1 MSLGMES
8 GRVAPSDPIRTVL
21 NGPVRCRTGSPGQ
34 LVPVGD
40 IGGQP
45 VAGQCPSAEK
55 NFKKA
60 LVFFL
65 SKFVDKHENVCYSQY
80 IPNEED
86 NKNE

>member
-1 MSLGMES
+1 MGVPPVV
-8 GRVAPSDPIRTVL
+8 RVDGSKPFPLRCFGWS
-21 NGPVRCRTGSPGQ
+21 PVWACPE
-34 LVPVGD
+34 GD
-40 IGGQP
+40 IRGQP
-45 VAGQCPSAEK
+45 VAGQCASAEK
-55 NFKKA
+55 ILKKA